1 MKSKGARREHVSMVG
16 AGKVER
22 ARYIQREREREREQ
36 GRWIIGLRE

>member
-1 MKSKGARREHVSMVG
+1 MKSKRARREHVSMVG

-22 ARYIQREREREREQ
+22 ARYIQREREREQ